1 MFFFTYIS
9 SPIFP
14 YENSSHQLS
23 RQERKHASFSILI
36 PIMPNKRSYSA
47 QRNSDLL
54 HAKASSTTRQI
65 IKAIPKAS
73 FSFSFFFLLF
83 ISTTTTYVQIHQ
95 PNAGNY
101 RKKIHVQLLGY
112 PRLVLFLVSQ
122 LRFSIQNVQI
132 DSFCKKV
139 FDKRTTKPSVF
150 VSCGEVGGEKIG
162 KNFHRCQILFFQT
175 TNQHHITVAAKKKK
189 NAERS
194 ERRRRRSKKS
204 ILSFE
209 AAKNTS
215 GGGGGRRDTRVDTFQ
230 KFAEM
235 VDMARSGGGANYSK
249 NQKNLLFIYSI
260 GGKMRIDDKSSLRC
274 ASQTSARN
282 FRRCGGSLK
291 KLSITHM

>member
-9 SPIFP
+9 LPIFP

-132 DSFCKKV
+132 DSFCKKSLRQTNDEALGV
-139 FDKRTTKPSVF
+139 CKLWRSGRRENWKKFPSL
-150 VSCGEVGGEKIG
+150 S
-162 KNFHRCQILFFQT
+162 NFIFPDDELASHNSGCE
-175 TNQHHITVAAKKKK
+175 KKKMPNGAK
-189 NAERS
+189 DVEEEER
-194 ERRRRRSKKS
+194 KV
-204 ILSFE
+204 SF
-209 AAKNTS
+209 
-215 GGGGGRRDTRVDTFQ
+215 
-230 KFAEM
+230 
-235 VDMARSGGGANYSK
+235 
-249 NQKNLLFIYSI
+249 LL
-260 GGKMRIDDKSSLRC
+260 KLR
-274 ASQTSARN
+274 
-282 FRRCGGSLK
+282 K
-291 KLSITHM
+291 I